1 MARNL
6 RTTACVLLSWGL
18 LLGVGMGMS
27 AAQQTEPGQP
37 TAAEA
42 HAEYARK
49 LAVYQAARQA
59 FEEVAGPYWDE
70 IRLKRQQRN
79 AKRRNGEVV
88 VAEDYVLTQP
98 PRYTGPPRPVPPPD
112 EQQEEARQRAHI
124 PVVADFL
131 HQAREHYQFTPAR
144 PAKEIDYKRAYA
156 KMARAAGLTP
166 EQAARVYI
174 FEVGGNG
181 KYNTQAGLEG
191 HAPGAHAISTAL
203 GYNQL
208 LTTNSVSIM
217 AEQGE
222 RFASLLKAKAAGLSD
237 AAAKS
242 KLLRKA
248 DTVLR
253 MTAYCRTVPGQWSE
267 HEKLAKTPKGLAV
280 HAMVLDVDVGPLLQ
294 TQKLLDSIVFARR
307 KGYAAPLTA
316 AELEMMNLTGDGNG
330 FDMITIPAAMREHI
344 PTSNFF
350 QRGGYERNAVAI
362 RNNTVARLL
371 AATDARMDKGMDQPG
386 AKDLLAA
393 FKPNEIKGIAEST
406 PPRQ

>member
-1 MARNL
+1 LNRIALSMARNL
-6 RTTACVLLSWGL
+6 RVTVCLFLSWAI
-18 LLGVGMGMS
+18 LLGVGMGVS
-27 AAQQTEPGQP
+27 AAQQTEPEQP
-37 TAAEA
+37 TAADA

-98 PRYTGPPRPVPPPD
+98 PRYAGPPRPVAPPD
-112 EQQEEARQRAHI
+112 EQQEEAHHRAHI

-131 HQAREHYQFTPAR
+131 HHAHEHYQFGPTR

-156 KMARAAGLTP
+156 KVAGAAGLTP

-191 HAPGAHAISTAL
+191 HTPGAHAISTAL

-208 LTTNSVSIM
+208 LTTNSVAIL

-237 AAAKS
+237 AAKA

-248 DTVLR
+248 DVVLR
-253 MTAYCRTVPGQWSE
+253 MTVY
-267 HEKLAKTPKGLAV
+267 
-280 HAMVLDVDVGPLLQ
+280 
-294 TQKLLDSIVFARR
+294 
-307 KGYAAPLTA
+307 
-316 AELEMMNLTGDGNG
+316 
-330 FDMITIPAAMREHI
+330 
-344 PTSNFF
+344 
-350 QRGGYERNAVAI
+350 
-362 RNNTVARLL
+362 
-371 AATDARMDKGMDQPG
+371 
-386 AKDLLAA
+386 
-393 FKPNEIKGIAEST
+393 
-406 PPRQ
+406 